1 MPHQLE
7 DIINFQLNI
16 PSKPEGVPGEGFM
29 TKPMERE
36 ITYENFKT
44 YLDQKYPSIVISI
57 IT

>member
-44 YLDQKYPSIVISI
+44 YLDQKYP
-57 IT
+57 